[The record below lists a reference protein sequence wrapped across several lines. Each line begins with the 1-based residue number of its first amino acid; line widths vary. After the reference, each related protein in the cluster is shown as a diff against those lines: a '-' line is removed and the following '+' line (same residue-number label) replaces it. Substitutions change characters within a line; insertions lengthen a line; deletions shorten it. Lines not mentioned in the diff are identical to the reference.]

1 MTSAESPDGEIPDAV
16 GRLPSLSRLRRT
28 LPLAQTRFQ
37 SPRPTHPVGRGR
49 ARGPAR
55 VPSCAL
61 GVTHRGRSGAL
72 DLGERWARLGRP
84 RLSHF
89 EMRASPAPQVSC
101 LTRRVVTS
109 WLLKA
114 RARRKRRG
122 GRGAVICRCV
132 TAYWAEVSAG
142 KTPTHTHAPD
152 RRYLQHRR
160 LPAVSRRL

>member
-1 MTSAESPDGEIPDAV
+1 MLWEDSQV
-16 GRLPSLSRLRRT
+16 CLRLRRT

-142 KTPTHTHAPD
+142 KTPTHTHTHLTAGICNTAGFLLSPGACE
-152 RRYLQHRR
+152 
-160 LPAVSRRL
+160 PE